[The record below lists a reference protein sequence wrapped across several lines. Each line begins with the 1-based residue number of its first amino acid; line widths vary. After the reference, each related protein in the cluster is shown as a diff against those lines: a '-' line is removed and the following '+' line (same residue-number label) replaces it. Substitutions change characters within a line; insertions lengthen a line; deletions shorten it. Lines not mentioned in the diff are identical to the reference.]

1 MTKVNEEQLLNMK
14 EKDILSKLMNTYE
27 VPTATVILDRIGI
40 PVTLKGLSS
49 KEISTI
55 RKECTYQRKIKGNLE
70 EKLNGSEFDA
80 GLIVAAT
87 TNFDWKSPELLDY
100 HKASDGKQLIRKM
113 LLAGEISLITD
124 KIMEVSGYNDELEE
138 IEDIKNS

>member
-1 MTKVNEEQLLNMK
+1 MSKTDEQLLNMK
-14 EKDILSKLMNTYE
+14 EKDILSKLMGTYE
-27 VPTATVILDRIGI
+27 VPTVTVVLDRIGI
-40 PVTLKGLSS
+40 PLTLKGLSS

-55 RKECTYQRKIKGNLE
+55 RKECTYSRKVKGNTE
-70 EKLNGSEFDA
+70 EKLDGSEFDA

-87 TNFDWKSPELLDY
+87 TNFNWKAPELLEH

-113 LLAGEISLITD
+113 LLAGEISSITG

-138 IEDIKNS
+138 IEDVKN

>member
-14 EKDILSKLMNTYE
+14 EKDILSKLMGEYE
-27 VPTATVILDRIGI
+27 TPTITVALDRIGI
-40 PVTLKGLSS
+40 PLTLKGLSS

-55 RKECTYQRKIKGNLE
+55 RKECTYSRKVKGNIE

-87 TNFDWKSPELLDY
+87 TNFNWKAQELLDH
-100 HKASDGKQLIRKM
+100 HKASDGKQLVRKL
-113 LLAGEISLITD
+113 LLAGEISSITS

>member
-1 MTKVNEEQLLNMK
+1 MKKTDEQLLNMK
-14 EKDILSKLMNTYE
+14 EKDILSKLMGTYE
-27 VPTATVILDRIGI
+27 IPTVTVILDRLEI
-40 PVTLKGLSS
+40 PLKLKGLSS

-55 RKECTYQRKIKGNLE
+55 RKECTYARKVKGNIE
-70 EKLNGSEFDA
+70 EKLEGSEFDA

-87 TNFDWKSPELLDY
+87 INFDWKAPELLDF

-113 LLAGEISLITD
+113 LLAGEISSITG

-138 IEDIKNS
+138 IEDVKNS

>member
-1 MTKVNEEQLLNMK
+1 MKKTDEQLLNMK
-14 EKDILSKLMNTYE
+14 EKDILSKLMGTYE
-27 VPTATVILDRIGI
+27 VPTVTVILDRLEI
-40 PVTLKGLSS
+40 PLKLKGLSS

-55 RKECTYQRKIKGNLE
+55 RKECTYSRKVKGNIE
-70 EKLNGSEFDA
+70 EKLDGSEFDA

-87 TNFDWKSPELLDY
+87 TNFDWKAPELLDY

-113 LLAGEISLITD
+113 LLAGEISSITS

-138 IEDIKNS
+138 IEDVKNS

>member
-1 MTKVNEEQLLNMK
+1 MKKTDEQLLNMK
-14 EKDILSKLMNTYE
+14 EKDILSKLMGTYE
-27 VPTATVILDRIGI
+27 VPTVTVILDRLEI
-40 PVTLKGLSS
+40 PLKLKGLSS

-55 RKECTYQRKIKGNLE
+55 RKECTYSRKVKGNIE
-70 EKLNGSEFDA
+70 EKLEGSEFDA

-87 TNFDWKSPELLDY
+87 TNFDWKAPELLDY

-113 LLAGEISLITD
+113 LLAGEISLITS

-138 IEDIKNS
+138 IEDVKNS

>member
-1 MTKVNEEQLLNMK
+1 MKRNDEQLLNMK
-14 EKDILSKLMNTYE
+14 EKDIISKLMGSYE
-27 VPTATVILDRIGI
+27 TPTITVVLDRIGI
-40 PVTLKGLSS
+40 PLQLKGLSS

-55 RKECTYQRKIKGNLE
+55 RKECTYQRKVKGNFE
-70 EKLNGSEFDA
+70 EKLDGSEFDA

-87 TNFDWKSPELLDY
+87 TNFDWKAPELLEH

-113 LLAGEISLITD
+113 LLAGEISSITG

-138 IEDIKNS
+138 IEDIKN

>member
-1 MTKVNEEQLLNMK
+1 MKKTDEQLLSMK
-14 EKDILSKLMNTYE
+14 EKDILSILKGE
-27 VPTATVILDRIGI
+27 FERPTVTVVLDRLGI
-40 PVTLKGLSS
+40 PLKLKGLSA

-55 RKECTYQRKIKGNLE
+55 RKECTYQRKIKGNME
-70 EKLNGSEFDA
+70 EKLDGSEFDA

-87 TNFDWKSPELLDY
+87 TNFEWKSQDLLEF
-100 HKASDGKQLIRKM
+100 HKASDGKQVVRKL
-113 LLAGEISLITD
+113 LLAGEISLVTN

>member
-1 MTKVNEEQLLNMK
+1 MVKNDEQILNMK
-14 EKDILSKLMNTYE
+14 EKDILSKLMGTYE
-27 VPTATVILDRIGI
+27 VPTVTVVLDRIGI
-40 PVTLKGLSS
+40 PLTLKGLSS

-55 RKECTYQRKIKGNLE
+55 RKECTYSRKVKGNTE
-70 EKLNGSEFDA
+70 EKLDGSEFDA

-87 TNFDWKSPELLDY
+87 TNFNWKAPELLEH

-113 LLAGEISLITD
+113 LLAGEISSITG

-138 IEDIKNS
+138 IEDVKN